1 MRASK
6 PPTEEAVAIR
16 LVGSKH
22 WSRSLADL
30 ITEAGAVHV
39 RSVNVQQ
46 LALDVLLGRRRQLTL
61 RVGFRPLVATW
72 RGRVFDMIWLLAVS
86 RQSRRTLWIGTDVVQ
101 TCQDGPLRGWRS
113 RLRDRL
119 IGRAACGAPW
129 FVEELAGV
137 GVTAEYVRFPHR
149 TRIPDFVEWPTEF
162 AVSTYVP
169 AMKPAFYGAQ
179 VLPAIADATPDVL
192 YLVYGD
198 GEVPERP
205 NIRAL
210 GHVPHLA
217 ERLADSVVHLR
228 LTEHDAI
235 AGTVRESLALGRY
248 VLFGYEL
255 PGIVPVD
262 VRGVD
267 EIATHIRRLASSF
280 RAGTL
285 APNWEGVELIRQMD
299 PLSDATSLLTWIEGR

>member
-1 MRASK
+1 MRPSK
-6 PPTEEAVAIR
+6 SRNLEAVPIR

-30 ITEAGAVHV
+30 MNEAGTVRA
-39 RSVNVQQ
+39 RSVTVQQ
-46 LALDVLLGRRRQLTL
+46 LALDVLLGRRRQPTL

-72 RGRVFDMIWLLAVS
+72 RGRVFDVIWLLAVN
-86 RQSRRTLWIGTDVVQ
+86 RRSRRTLWIGTDVVQ
-101 TCQDGPLRGWRS
+101 TCQDGPLHGWRS

-129 FVEELAGV
+129 FVDELADV
-137 GVTAEYVRFPHR
+137 GVRADYVRFPHR
-149 TRIPDFVEWPTEF
+149 TRAPDFVDWPTEF

-169 AMKPAFYGAQ
+169 SMKPAFYGAE

-217 ERLADSVVHLR
+217 ERLADSVVHVR

-255 PGIVPVD
+255 PGTVRVD
-262 VRGVD
+262 VRDVGD
-267 EIATHIRRLASSF
+267 IARHVRRLADLF

-285 APNWEGVELIRQMD
+285 APNWAGVELIRQMD
-299 PLSDATSLLTWIEGR
+299 PVSDATSLAAWIEGG